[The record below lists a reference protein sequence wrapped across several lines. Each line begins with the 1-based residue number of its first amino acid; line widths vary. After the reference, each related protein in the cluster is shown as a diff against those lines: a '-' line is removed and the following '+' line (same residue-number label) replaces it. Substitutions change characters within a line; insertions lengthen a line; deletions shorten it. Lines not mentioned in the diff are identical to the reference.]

1 MKNKTALIT
10 GASKGLGKE
19 FAKIHAANGGNL
31 VLVARSREQLL
42 LLKQELENQYRTIL
56 VEVIIKDLTMP
67 NSAYEVYD
75 EIKEKNIQIDYLINN
90 AGFGEYGLFV
100 DTNWSRLEQMI
111 DLNVKSL
118 THLSHLFLPDM
129 IARKQGKIMNIAS
142 TAAFQSGPMMAVYFA
157 SKSYVLSLSEA
168 LNNEAKKSG
177 VSVTAFCPGPTDTN
191 FMDESKMKKINMIKN
206 MKMPSAHSVA
216 LSGYKAMMNGKPVK
230 IFGFLYKVLASSI
243 SLFPRKPSNLALSPF
258 LTSSIVVLCTL
269 IAPFV
274 PSA

>member
-118 THLSHLFLPDM
+118 THLCHLFLPDM

-177 VSVTAFCPGPTDTN
+177 VSVTAFCPGPTDTH
-191 FMDESKMKKINMIKN
+191 FMDDSKMKQSKLLKNIKLA
-206 MKMPSAHSVA
+206 SSYDVA
-216 LSGYKAMMNGKPVK
+216 LSGYKAMMNSKTVK
-230 IFGFLYKVLASSI
+230 IHGFLNNAMI
-243 SLFPRKPSNLALSPF
+243 FSLRLVPRKW
-258 LTSSIVVLCTL
+258 VVA
-269 IAPFV
+269 IM
-274 PSA
+274 SKIGD